1 MDPPPNPLSRTGGA
15 LALLTDLYEITM
27 ACGYWKN
34 HMVGHEAVF
43 HVTFRTLPFH
53 GAYAVTAGLGDVLR
67 YLENLRFN
75 DDDLVYLGRL
85 RGGDGR
91 PLFEPAFL
99 DFLRQMEFACDVDAM
114 PEGTLVFPH
123 EPLLRVCGPLTQA
136 QLVETALLNTLNFQ
150 TLIATK
156 AARTRLAAEGDVV
169 IEFGLRRAQG
179 IDGGLAASRAAFVG
193 GCDAT
198 SNVLA
203 GKLFDIPVRGTH
215 AHSWVMAFAD
225 EPAAFRAYADALPNN
240 CILLVD
246 TYDTLEGV
254 REAVRVGR
262 ELRERGHPLAGIRLD
277 SGDLA
282 YLSIEARK
290 ILDEGG
296 FPDAIIVAS
305 NELDEHVIASLKQQG
320 AKITVWGVGTRL
332 VTGHDQPALGGVY
345 KLTAIRAPGESAWR
359 HKIKLSEQLAKIS
372 IPGLLNV
379 RRFTH
384 EGVFVGDMIY
394 DETAP
399 PAPGT
404 PRVLIDPSGELRRKV
419 ITDEATSEDLLV
431 PVFRRGR
438 RIYEPPALAASRER
452 TRVQLQALHPA
463 HKRLLNPHYYPAG
476 LEPGLHQRR
485 EDLVRQARQTTGV
498 TS

>member
-1 MDPPPNPLSRTGGA
+1 MDASPSLPPRTGGA

-27 ACGYWKN
+27 AYGYWKN
-34 HMVGHEAVF
+34 RMATHEAAF
-43 HVTFRTLPFH
+43 HVTFRTPPFR
-53 GAYAVTAGLGDVLR
+53 GAYAVAAGLGDAVR

-75 DDDLVYLGRL
+75 DDDLAYLDGL

-91 PLFEPAFL
+91 PLLEPAFL
-99 DFLRQMEFACDVDAM
+99 DFLRQMEFACDVDAP

-123 EPLLRVCGPLTQA
+123 EPLLRVCGPIVQA
-136 QLVETALLNTLNFQ
+136 QLVETALLNTLDFQ

-156 AARTRLAAEGDVV
+156 AARTRLAAAGDVV

-179 IDGGLAASRAAFVG
+179 VDGGLAASRAAFVG

-203 GKLFDIPVRGTH
+203 GRLFDIPVRGTH
-215 AHSWVMAFAD
+215 AHSWVTAFAD
-225 EPAAFRAYADALPNN
+225 EPAAFRAYAGALPNN

-262 ELRERGHPLAGIRLD
+262 ELRARGHELAGVRLD

-290 ILDEGG
+290 ILDAGG
-296 FPDAIIVAS
+296 FPGAIIVAS
-305 NELDEHVIASLKQQG
+305 NELDEHVITSLKQQG

-345 KLTAIRAPGESAWR
+345 KLAAIRAPGESAWLPR
-359 HKIKLSEQLAKIS
+359 IKLSEQLAKIS

-379 RRFTH
+379 RRFTSD
-384 EGVFVGDMIY
+384 GLFAGDMIY
-394 DETAP
+394 DETEP
-399 PAPGT
+399 PDPGA
-404 PRVLIDPSGELRRKV
+404 PRVLIDPSGDLRRK
-419 ITDEATSEDLLV
+419 IIPGGATAGDLLV
-431 PVFRRGR
+431 PVFRSGR
-438 RIYEPPALAASRER
+438 RVYEPPALVASRER
-452 TRVQLQALHPA
+452 TLAQLRALHPG
-463 HKRLLNPHYYPAG
+463 HTRLLNPHPYPAG
-476 LEPGLHQRR
+476 LESGLHQRR
-485 EDLVRQARQTTGV
+485 EELVRQARQATGAA
-498 TS
+498 S